1 MATEYLVMGNL
12 ATVIKKTD
20 QQFFLFC
27 PNKIIHL
34 FNKYLVHADQ
44 MPPTVPNSRDEW
56 WFKGKIPAFWD
67 HAFFWRETDCKPVC
81 NISV

>member
-12 ATVIKKTD
+12 ATVIKKTY
-20 QQFFLFC
+20 QLFFLFC

-34 FNKYLVHADQ
+34 FNKYLVRADQ
-44 MPPTVPNSRDEW
+44 MPPTVPNSRV
-56 WFKGKIPAFWD
+56 PALWD
-67 HAFFWRETDCKPVC
+67 HAFLWREMDCKPVC

>member
-56 WFKGKIPAFWD
+56 
-67 HAFFWRETDCKPVC
+67 
-81 NISV
+81 